1 MQTVQSQIA
10 CRRSPPY
17 QMSGGRPDP
26 IKFNSGALN
35 HHLAAMFKIHRDARP
50 DLGLHLPDAPIGCL
64 PIADKIAWFQKFVH
78 SSALHKDRSMP
89 LETADLTALTASRI
103 CHDLISP
110 IGAIGNGVELLQLE
124 AGHTTPEMTLIGQS
138 VANASARIR
147 FFRIAFGEANPGQTV
162 SQTEVRSILA
172 DLQVGGRLT
181 FNWNGTNDLSR
192 QTAKL
197 AFLMIM
203 CLETALPYGGTVAFD
218 SGEASTRLVGRS
230 PRARID
236 DGLWDILNDG
246 MTPLD
251 ITASQVHF
259 ALLAAEMARQ
269 DRRATVSFPTG
280 EIVFDF

>member
-10 CRRSPPY
+10 CIRPAPY

-35 HHLAAMFKIHRDARP
+35 HHLAAMFKIYRDARP
-50 DLGLHLPDAPIGCL
+50 DLGLHLSDAPIGCL
-64 PIADKIAWFQKFVH
+64 PIADKIAGFQKFVH
-78 SSALHKDRSMP
+78 SLSPLKDRLMP
-89 LETADLTALTASRI
+89 LENADLTALIGSRI

-138 VANASARIR
+138 VANATARIR
-147 FFRIAFGEANPGQTV
+147 FFRVAFGEANPGQTV
-162 SQTEVRSILA
+162 SQAEVQSILT
-172 DLQVGGRLT
+172 DFQVGGRLT

-197 AFLMIM
+197 VFLMIM
-203 CLETALPYGGTVAFD
+203 CLETSLPYGGTVAFD
-218 SGEASTRLVGRS
+218 GGERSARLVGRS
-230 PRARID
+230 PRTKID

-246 MTPLD
+246 IAPPG

-269 DRRATVSFPTG
+269 ERRATVSFPTG